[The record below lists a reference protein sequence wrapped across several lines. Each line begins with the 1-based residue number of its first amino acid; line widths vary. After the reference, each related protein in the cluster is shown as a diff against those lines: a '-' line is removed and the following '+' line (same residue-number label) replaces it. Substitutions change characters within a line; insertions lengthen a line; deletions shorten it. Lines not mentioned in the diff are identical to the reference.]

1 MIKFYITQLFSKK
14 KLKEIIESSFSIIGG
29 VWTIYQIL
37 EIVLPIIKTDIIN
50 LCIILTVLF
59 LVINFIIKFPKRTME
74 YYIKNK
80 DIKIKIIIGDM
91 LKESGGKIIPTNT
104 TFDTKREGDFISEKS
119 VQGQIEEKYYKDNI
133 QSLDTLIEKEL
144 NNIEKFKKLDRKDS
158 KNKQYEIGT
167 TIKLIIN
174 NDKYYFLAIADVN
187 EFGQPKTSYENILI
201 SLSRLWEF
209 ILEKGH
215 MEPIVIPILG
225 TGRAGVNQSKEN
237 VIKQI
242 IFSFIASNNG
252 EKKISNELKICINPE
267 DIKNDIVDI
276 EEICNYV
283 DSMCKYYYENIYDIN
298 NKMNGSAVE
307 N

>member
-1 MIKFYITQLFSKK
+1 MIKFYITRLFSKK
-14 KLKEIIESSFSIIGG
+14 KLKEIIESSFSITGG

-37 EIVLPIIKTDIIN
+37 EIVLPTIKYDLKN
-50 LCIILTVLF
+50 LCIILTPLF
-59 LVINFIIKFPKRTME
+59 LIINLKIKFPKRTME

-91 LKESGGKIIPTNT
+91 LKESGGKIVPTNT

-119 VQGQIEEKYYKDNI
+119 IQGQIEEKYYKNNI
-133 QSLDTLIEKEL
+133 QLLDTLIENEL
-144 NNIEKFKKLDRKDS
+144 KDIKKFRKLDRKSS
-158 KNKQYEIGT
+158 KDKQYEIGT

-187 EFGQPKTSYENILI
+187 EFGQPKASYENILI
-201 SLSRLWEF
+201 SLSRLWKF

-215 MEPIVIPILG
+215 MEPIVIPVLG
-225 TGRAGVNQSKEN
+225 TGRAGINQSKEN

-267 DIKNDIVDI
+267 DIKNDIVNI
-276 EEICNYV
+276 EEIYNYV
-283 DSMCKYYYENIYDIN
+283 DSMCKYYYDNIYNIN
-298 NKMNGSAVE
+298 DKMNGSAVD

>member
-1 MIKFYITQLFSKK
+1 MIKFYIIQLLSKK
-14 KLKEIIESSFSIIGG
+14 KLKEIIGSSFSIIGG

-37 EIVLPIIKTDIIN
+37 EVIIPTIKNDIIN
-50 LCIILTVLF
+50 PTIIATIIF
-59 LVINFIIKFPKRTME
+59 LIINFIIKFPRRTME

-91 LKESGGKIIPTNT
+91 LKESGGKIVPTNT

-119 VQGQIEEKYYKDNI
+119 IQGQIQEKYFKNNI
-133 QSLDTLIEKEL
+133 QSLDSLIEKEL
-144 NNIEKFKKLDRKDS
+144 SSVKIHEKLNRVNS
-158 KNKQYEIGT
+158 KNNRYEIGT

-174 NDKYYFLAIADVN
+174 GEKYYFLALADVN
-187 EFGQPKTSYENILI
+187 EYGQAMSSYENILI
-201 SLSRLWEF
+201 SLPRLWEF

-215 MEPIVIPILG
+215 MEPMVIPVLG
-225 TGRAGVNQSKEN
+225 TGRAGINQSKEN

-252 EKKISNELKICINPE
+252 KKKISNELKICINPE
-267 DIKNDIVDI
+267 DIKNNFINI

-283 DSMCKYYYENIYDIN
+283 DSMCKYYYENTYDIN
-298 NKMNGSAVE
+298 NKMNGSAIE

>member
-1 MIKFYITQLFSKK
+1 
-14 KLKEIIESSFSIIGG
+14 
-29 VWTIYQIL
+29 
-37 EIVLPIIKTDIIN
+37 
-50 LCIILTVLF
+50 
-59 LVINFIIKFPKRTME
+59 
-74 YYIKNK
+74 
-80 DIKIKIIIGDM
+80 
-91 LKESGGKIIPTNT
+91 
-104 TFDTKREGDFISEKS
+104 
-119 VQGQIEEKYYKDNI
+119 
-133 QSLDTLIEKEL
+133 
-144 NNIEKFKKLDRKDS
+144 
-158 KNKQYEIGT
+158 
-167 TIKLIIN
+167 
-174 NDKYYFLAIADVN
+174 
-187 EFGQPKTSYENILI
+187 
-201 SLSRLWEF
+201 
-209 ILEKGH
+209 

-267 DIKNDIVDI
+267 DIKNDIVNI

>member
-1 MIKFYITQLFSKK
+1 MIKFYIAQLFSKK

-37 EIVLPIIKTDIIN
+37 EIVFPTIKTDIIN
-50 LCIILTVLF
+50 LCIIFTAF
-59 LVINFIIKFPKRTME
+59 LLIINFKTKFPKKTME

-91 LKESGGKIIPTNT
+91 LKESGGKIVPTNT

-119 VQGQIEEKYYKDNI
+119 IQGQIEEKYFKNNI
-133 QSLDTLIEKEL
+133 QALDTLIEKEL
-144 NNIEKFKKLDRKDS
+144 NNIEKFKKLDRKYS
-158 KNKQYEIGT
+158 KDKQYEIGT

-187 EFGQPKTSYENILI
+187 EFGQPKASYENILI
-201 SLSRLWEF
+201 SLPRLWEF

-215 MEPIVIPILG
+215 MEPIVIPVLG
-225 TGRAGVNQSKEN
+225 TGRAGINQSKEN

-252 EKKISNELKICINPE
+252 EKKISNELKICISPE
-267 DIKNDIVDI
+267 DIKNDIVNI